1 MKTLRFFGMAL
12 FAVLMCVNFAACSNE
27 EVISAEPQKGKE
39 IVVSLSL
46 KGEYE
51 VSESPL
57 SRAASNDLY
66 YIWATDKTNSSTK
79 YAVGLFNDVS
89 TLNITLIEG
98 NTYRF
103 DAMIIKDGMT
113 KLAQT
118 EGVFGK
124 PFSNI
129 ALNTEGFTYS
139 NNWEQPDYTEFKLTD
154 GNTYGIP
161 NLDIWQGGITQ
172 DYVAT
177 EGEDVTIQTVRA
189 SFGAKFVA
197 KNLTEGSLKVSL
209 RGTGVGANNGMTMD
223 SPTFELTQEYENTD
237 QIFLMPM
244 LETSTTQSRMV
255 YATLSVICTWVKAN
269 GDEVELGSP
278 TITFE
283 RNKKTTIY
291 IKVVPDVENG
301 ITFTTTD
308 SEEMGDGGTYNVEDG
323 TATVA

>member
-1 MKTLRFFGMAL
+1 MKTLRLIRMAL
-12 FAVLMCVNFAACSNE
+12 FAVLMCVNFASCSNE
-27 EVISAEPQKGKE
+27 EVTSSEPQKGKE

-57 SRAASNDLY
+57 SRTPSNDLY
-66 YIWATDKTNSSTK
+66 YIWVFDKTNSSTK

-98 NTYRF
+98 NSYSF
-103 DAMIIKDGMT
+103 GAMIIKDGMT

-118 EGVFGK
+118 EGAFGK
-124 PFSNI
+124 PFSNT

-154 GNTYGIP
+154 GSIYGIP
-161 NLDIWQGGITQ
+161 NLDIWVSVPTQ
-172 DYVAT
+172 DYEAT
-177 EGEDVTIQTVRA
+177 EGEDVTIQTIRA

-209 RGTGVGANNGMTMD
+209 HGTGVGSNNGMIMD
-223 SPTFELTQEYENTD
+223 SPTFELTDYTD
-237 QIFLMPM
+237 EIFLMPM
-244 LETSTTQSRMV
+244 LETSTTQNRNL
-255 YATLSVICTWVKAN
+255 YATLSVVCTWVKAN

-301 ITFTTTD
+301 ITFTTSD
-308 SEEMGDGGTYNVEDG
+308 NEEMGDGGTYNVEDG